1 MHVFSSGHR
10 RRWFGAAAAVAPIA
24 VLLAACAQPAA
35 AVVPTNPPEPTVTAT
50 PAPTVTPAPTATPQ
64 LLCGD
69 APETTFQDWREWAQ
83 VNAQPIEGHESWVT
97 VYVNDLAEEA
107 YLTASPPYPEC
118 AVIVKAQYLSEA
130 SSTVMRITVMVK
142 IPAGYDPQNGDWWYG
157 MYDPD
162 GVEAEMSGKVPVCIA
177 CHMGAADTDFLFAEE
192 VLAAAEQ

>member
-1 MHVFSSGHR
+1 MTGTSRSHSG
-10 RRWFGAAAAVAPIA
+10 RWFLAAAAASLIA
-24 VLLAACAQPAA
+24 ALLAACAQPAA
-35 AVVPTNPPEPTVTAT
+35 AVAPTNPPEPTAT
-50 PAPTVTPAPTATPQ
+50 HTPAPTATPL

-69 APETTFQDWREWAQ
+69 APEKTFQDWREWTQ

-118 AVIVKAQYLSEA
+118 SVIVKAQHLSET

-142 IPAGYDPQNGDWWYG
+142 MPAGYDPQNGDWWYG
-157 MYDPD
+157 MYDPN
-162 GVEAEMSGKVPVCIA
+162 GVEAEMEGKVPVCIA
-177 CHMGAADTDFLFAEE
+177 CHMGAADTDYLFAAE